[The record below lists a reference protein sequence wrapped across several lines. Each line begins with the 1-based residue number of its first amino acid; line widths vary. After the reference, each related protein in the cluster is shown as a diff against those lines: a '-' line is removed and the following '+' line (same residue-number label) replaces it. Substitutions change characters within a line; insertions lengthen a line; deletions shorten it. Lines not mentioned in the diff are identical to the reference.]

1 MRPAARDTDNH
12 ACMFLRPAPTP
23 IPHVGG
29 PVSTSPREVKINGL
43 TAATYGDESEC
54 TGVGSAPPPKDSI
67 VGGCLTVF
75 IEGNPA
81 ARLAEK
87 TFGGTVVFGSPNVF
101 YSDAPGP
108 LSELAANWL
117 HQYLQQQPDIPFNH
131 PWDGCYWRAERM
143 RQILD
148 SQFGVSAKKIFVH
161 GDLQPIVGTLH
172 DPLGHGPVEWGYYV
186 VLIVDGVDSA
196 GKSVQWVM
204 DPSMSPNTVLTQSE
218 WLDITKGTGT
228 ISKVSIQ
235 PGEAFAPGAGG
246 RYSTDGRWADQRIEK
261 YRQDVANGEYADPD
275 ASLAGHVANKASLAK
290 PVVRPPHLP

>member
-1 MRPAARDTDNH
+1 
-12 ACMFLRPAPTP
+12 
-23 IPHVGG
+23 
-29 PVSTSPREVKINGL
+29 
-43 TAATYGDESEC
+43 
-54 TGVGSAPPPKDSI
+54 
-67 VGGCLTVF
+67 
-75 IEGNPA
+75 
-81 ARLAEK
+81 
-87 TFGGTVVFGSPNVF
+87 
-101 YSDAPGP
+101 
-108 LSELAANWL
+108 
-117 HQYLQQQPDIPFNH
+117 
-131 PWDGCYWRAERM
+131 
-143 RQILD
+143 
-148 SQFGVSAKKIFVH
+148 
-161 GDLQPIVGTLH
+161 
-172 DPLGHGPVEWGYYV
+172 VEWGYHV
-186 VLIVDGVDSA
+186 APIVDGVDSA